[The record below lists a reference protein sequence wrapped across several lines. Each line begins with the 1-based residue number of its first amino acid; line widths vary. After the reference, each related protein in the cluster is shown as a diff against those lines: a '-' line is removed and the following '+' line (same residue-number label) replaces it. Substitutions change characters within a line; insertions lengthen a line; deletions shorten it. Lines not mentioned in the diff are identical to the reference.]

1 MEGTLN
7 KKYFVWG
14 LLLAWIPWVPTMIGV
29 VYLFIGINNSKA
41 TGLAFVFG
49 GVVELLVWWGIG
61 TMLISQIAAIIWLF
75 RSFSSAH
82 ILRSVI
88 AAASI
93 MASGL
98 MLFLVCAFLF
108 WGRRLMEQVPAR

>member
-1 MEGTLN
+1 M
-7 KKYFVWG
+7 
-14 LLLAWIPWVPTMIGV
+14 
-29 VYLFIGINNSKA
+29 FIA
-41 TGLAFVFG
+41 
-49 GVVELLVWWGIG
+49 
-61 TMLISQIAAIIWLF
+61 QIAAIVWLF

-88 AAASI
+88 AALSI

-108 WGRRLMEQVPAR
+108 WGRRLVEQVPGR